1 MYIFKQVSNKQHSC
15 DSLLIHLV
23 NSVNK
28 LMTQHAVD
36 IIKLEG
42 KLQKLEENLYKEI
55 NQLKSWSQSKNHIT
69 ITM

>member
-1 MYIFKQVSNKQHSC
+1 MYNLQQVSNKQQGC

-42 KLQKLEENLYKEI
+42 KLQKLEEKLDKAI
-55 NQLKSWSQSKNHIT
+55 NQLNSLY
-69 ITM
+69 